1 MTIPARYENGV
12 FRSLQDAPIKE
23 GTVTAFAGNST
34 ADSSPAQSDHMPF
47 LIDSNVLIDVSRGH
61 AAAIEYLIR
70 LSRRLQWRRRSPWS
84 PSIESTIG

>member
-34 ADSSPAQSDHMPF
+34 ADSSLHKVMVCRF
-47 LIDSNVLIDVSRGH
+47 
-61 AAAIEYLIR
+61 
-70 LSRRLQWRRRSPWS
+70 RSTAMS
-84 PSIESTIG
+84 